1 MVAHSRCVERQGD
14 FCERAVLTLI
24 GQKKKEKRES
34 QSSELSIKSE
44 SGDRLVC

>member
-24 GQKKKEKRES
+24 GQKKWES
-34 QSSELSIKSE
+34 QSSELSIKFE
-44 SGDRLVC
+44 SGGRLVC